1 MKIKKYLQDY
11 IEKME
16 NDSLAGEIAIEV
28 VKDNI
33 KEARA
38 DVENKKKKKQEKERA
53 EHELLRQEALL
64 ENYQDYVETARKSA
78 KKAKARLAKVG
89 LK

>member
-1 MKIKKYLQDY
+1 
-11 IEKME
+11 ME

-38 DVENKKKKKQEKERA
+38 DVENKKNKKQEKERA

-78 KKAKARLAKVG
+78 KKAKERLAKVG